1 LLNWLESDESVL
13 TGLVSFLF
21 NSLADSSA
29 GSGSAFGLDVHDVSG
44 SLSRRAMDAPH
55 SHCIQTTAPSTPA
68 SSSPHRRCSV

>member
-29 GSGSAFGLDVHDVSG
+29 GSGSAFGLDAHVCC
-44 SLSRRAMDAPH
+44 SLSRRAMDGVAPVH
-55 SHCIQTTAPSTPA
+55 YSMI
-68 SSSPHRRCSV
+68 